1 MESNMAPRSKSKAKN
16 GRKPTSANQITR
28 RGLISAAAGG
38 ASLLAN
44 KAAAQTSG
52 SSKLRLSL
60 ACWNYDRTRPLMDGR
75 VPVDGVDLTYLTLP
89 VEETFFRMLRHHEFD
104 AAELSLSSYVL
115 SLSSPN
121 PPFVAI
127 PVFPSRFFRHS
138 CIYVSAKSGI
148 REPKDLIGKRVGT
161 PEYQMT
167 AGVWIRGILSDEYRV
182 PAESMSYF
190 TGGEEE
196 PGRDEKIALS
206 LPPEFKVQPIP
217 PDKTLSQML
226 QNGELDAFQTARAPS
241 SFTNGSGKVRRL
253 FENYPAVERDYYLKT
268 KIFPIMHTVVI
279 RRDVYAKYPWVV
291 QSLYKAFVLA
301 QREVYRELHETAAL
315 HYMLPWLLPHVEET
329 EKLMGRDFW
338 PYGLDANMNTLTTFL
353 RYSREQGLSKRQ
365 LTPRDLFAPESLES
379 FKI

>member
-1 MESNMAPRSKSKAKN
+1 MESNMPSRSKSKAKN
-16 GRKPTSANQITR
+16 GRRPPPANPMTR
-28 RGLISAAAGG
+28 RLLISAGG
-38 ASLLAN
+38 TSLLAN
-44 KAAAQTSG
+44 QAVAQTSG
-52 SSKLRLSL
+52 SSKLRLSM

-89 VEETFFRMLRHHEFD
+89 VEETFFRMLRHREFD
-104 AAELSLSSYVL
+104 VAELSLSSYVL
-115 SLSSPN
+115 SLSSPD
-121 PPFVAI
+121 PPFIAI

-138 CIYVSAKSGI
+138 CIYVTAKSGI
-148 REPKDLIGKRVGT
+148 REPKDLIGKRIGT

-167 AGVWIRGILSDEYRV
+167 AGVWIRGILSDEYQV
-182 PAESMSYF
+182 PAQSASYF

-217 PDKTLSQML
+217 ADKTLSQML
-226 QNGELDAFQTARAPS
+226 ESGELDAFQTARAPS

-253 FENYPAVERDYYLKT
+253 FENYPAVEHDYYLKT
-268 KIFPIMHTVVI
+268 KIFPIMHTIVI
-279 RRDVYAKYPWVV
+279 RRDVYARNPWVV

-338 PYGLDANMNTLTTFL
+338 PYGLEPNINTLTTFL
-353 RYSREQGLSKRQ
+353 RYSREQGLSKGQ